1 MKPGIRVAPLLAL
14 MIIGGCTHAPTAS
27 ISPGHID
34 ADAANGPAKGAIPQ
48 PVQTTV
54 ALPKPKPTAKTETYS
69 VVVNNVPVHDLL
81 FALARDAKLNVD
93 VHPGLNGLVT
103 LNAIDQTLPQLL
115 GRIAKQ
121 VDMRWEMDG
130 SNLTVM
136 PDKPFLRTYQIDFL
150 NMSRSVKS
158 TISTSTQIASAQ
170 SGTGSGSGSSGSGS
184 SQSGTQGGN
193 TATTAVTSDT
203 KNDLM
208 ESLISNV
215 SDMLKEEDKLRYRL
229 AVETEAGI
237 QASTQGT
244 GRIAGDMSSGKKTET
259 LTPLSQ
265 KSETAGP
272 GISASGSGSQT
283 TDARAEAKKKIG
295 EYEAAVSVFANKE
308 SGVLFVRATSR
319 QHEKVQQFIDQVMR
333 TSRRQ
338 VLIEATIAEVTLSD
352 GYKQGIDWS
361 TGPLGGKGFTIT
373 QKGTAGLAT
382 TNPLNIL
389 TLAYNN
395 ATSRFGN
402 ISAEVDLLQ
411 SFGNVRV
418 LSSPK
423 LSVMNNQTATLKV
436 ADAKV
441 YFTVKADTVITNNS
455 VGSQTFTT
463 TANAVSVGFFMTV
476 TPQIN
481 DADEVTLNVRP
492 TVTRIIGYVNDP
504 NPTLAAVGV
513 VNKVPEIQTREMESI
528 IRVPSGQIAVMG
540 GLMQDEISD
549 LTDAVPLVSAIP
561 IVGEFFK
568 HRNDGSKKT
577 ELVVFLRPVVIKD
590 ASLNGDFA
598 SFRSELPKDDFF
610 TRKEMPAYKTGTTGA
625 PR

>member
-1 MKPGIRVAPLLAL
+1 MKPRILAAPLLAL
-14 MIIGGCTHAPTAS
+14 MIASGCTHVPTAT
-27 ISPGHID
+27 ISPGHLD
-34 ADAANGPAKGAIPQ
+34 SDAAVAPPKGAIPQ
-48 PVQTTV
+48 PVQSTV
-54 ALPKPKPTAKTETYS
+54 SPPKPKPTGKVETYS

-81 FALARDAKLNVD
+81 FALARDAKINVD
-93 VHPGLNGLVT
+93 VHPGLSGLVT

-150 NMSRSVKS
+150 NMSRAVKS

-170 SGTGSGSGSSGSGS
+170 LTGGSGSSAA
-184 SQSGTQGGN
+184 SQSTSQGGN
-193 TATTAVTSDT
+193 TATTAVASDT
-203 KNDLM
+203 MNNLM

-215 SDMLKEEDKLRYRL
+215 TDMLKEEDKLRYRL

-237 QASTQGT
+237 QATTQGT
-244 GRIAGDMSSGKKTET
+244 GRVAAETGRKTET
-259 LTPLSQ
+259 PALG
-265 KSETAGP
+265 KVETSGP
-272 GISASGSGSQT
+272 AVSGSGSQT
-283 TDARAEAKKKIG
+283 VDARTEARKKIG
-295 EYEAAVSVFANKE
+295 EYEPAVSVFANKE

-333 TSRRQ
+333 SAKRQ

-373 QKGTAGLAT
+373 QKATAGMAT
-382 TNPLNIL
+382 ANPLNIL

-402 ISAEVDLLQ
+402 ISAEIDLLQ

-441 YFTVKADTVITNNS
+441 YFTVKADTLITIN
-455 VGSQTFTT
+455 GSGNQTFTT

-504 NPTLAAVGV
+504 NPSLASAGV
-513 VNKVPEIQTREMESI
+513 TNRIPEIQTREMESI

-540 GLMQDEISD
+540 GLMQDEVSD

-561 IVGEFFK
+561 IFGEFFK

-598 SFRSELPKDDFF
+598 SFRGQLPDEDFF
-610 TRKEMPAYKTGTTGA
+610 DRKPMPAYQTGTAGGG
-625 PR
+625 R